1 MGKRLT
7 AEDKLEVLK
16 LLKAGSTSE
25 QCAEQMGVSAPTIN
39 NLRALFKIV
48 GETFPNNRGRKKL
61 SKNKTP
67 QLVKISPQKL
77 KSFRSADYDYLINGI
92 QIMFAQKPKT
102 VRIGKNR
109 FFVEFD
115 WSILIFPYR
124 AYIKL
129 FKRVS

>member
-16 LLKAGSTSE
+16 LLKAGNTSE

-39 NLRALFKIV
+39 NLRAQFKKE

-61 SKNKTP
+61 F
-67 QLVKISPQKL
+67 KIKAPKFLKSSPQENKPS
-77 KSFRSADYDYLINGI
+77 KSADYDFLINGI
-92 QIMFAQKPKT
+92 QIKFTQKPKT

-115 WSILIFPYR
+115 
-124 AYIKL
+124 
-129 FKRVS
+129 

>member
-16 LLKAGSTSE
+16 LLKTGNTSE

-39 NLRALFKIV
+39 NLRAQFKKE
-48 GETFPNNRGRKKL
+48 GETFPNNRGRKRL

-67 QLVKISPQKL
+67 QLVRSSPQETI
-77 KSFRSADYDYLINGI
+77 SSTSADYDYLINGI
-92 QIMFAQKPKT
+92 QIKFTQKPKT

-115 WSILIFPYR
+115 
-124 AYIKL
+124 
-129 FKRVS
+129 

>member
-16 LLKAGSTSE
+16 LLKAGNTSE
-25 QCAEQMGVSAPTIN
+25 QCAKKMGVSAQNIN
-39 NLRALFKIV
+39 NLRAQFKKE

-61 SKNKTP
+61 AKNKAP
-67 QLVKISPQKL
+67 QLVKSSPEET
-77 KSFRSADYDYLINGI
+77 KSSKSADYDYLINGI
-92 QIMFAQKPKT
+92 QIKFTQKPKT

-115 WSILIFPYR
+115 
-124 AYIKL
+124 
-129 FKRVS
+129 

>member
-16 LLKAGSTSE
+16 LLKAGSTSQE
-25 QCAEQMGVSAPTIN
+25 CAKQMGVSAPTIN
-39 NLRALFKIV
+39 NLRAQFKKE

-61 SKNKTP
+61 SKIKAP
-67 QLVKISPQKL
+67 KLVKSSPQENKPS
-77 KSFRSADYDYLINGI
+77 KSADYDYLINGI
-92 QIMFAQKPKT
+92 QIKFTQKPKT

-115 WSILIFPYR
+115 
-124 AYIKL
+124 
-129 FKRVS
+129 

>member
-16 LLKAGSTSE
+16 LLKAGSTSAE
-25 QCAEQMGVSAPTIN
+25 CAEQMGVSTPTIN
-39 NLRALFKIV
+39 NLRAQFKKE

-67 QLVKISPQKL
+67 QIVKSSSQKT
-77 KSFRSADYDYLINGI
+77 KPSKSADYDYLINGI
-92 QIMFAQKPKT
+92 QIKFTQKPKT
-102 VRIGKNR
+102 VHIGKNR

-115 WSILIFPYR
+115 
-124 AYIKL
+124 
-129 FKRVS
+129 